1 MVNITIKVFVFARQ
15 KGFFSQYVG
24 LDRKQ
29 FLSLRLKNKMIDF
42 ITLCDY
48 VGTFAFAISGIRLA
62 SAKKFD
68 WFGAYVVGV
77 VTAVGGGTIRDVL
90 LNATPFWMLQLSY
103 LVISGLALL
112 FVLVFRKYVVRLNN
126 TFFIFDAIGLGLFA
140 VVGIAK
146 TLDFGFP
153 MWVAVVMG
161 TITGAF
167 GGMMRDI
174 LINEEPLIFRK
185 DIYALACV
193 FGGLIYYLC
202 TCFELPLPLTQ
213 FVSAASV
220 FIARVVAVK
229 YHISL
234 RALKGE
240 E

>member
-161 TITGAF
+161 TIT
-167 GGMMRDI
+167 
-174 LINEEPLIFRK
+174 EEPLIFRK

-234 RALKGE
+234 PALKGE

>member
-1 MVNITIKVFVFARQ
+1 
-15 KGFFSQYVG
+15 
-24 LDRKQ
+24 
-29 FLSLRLKNKMIDF
+29 MIDF

-146 TLDFGFP
+146 TLDFGFDYRSI
-153 MWVAVVMG
+153 W
-161 TITGAF
+161 
-167 GGMMRDI
+167 RYD
-174 LINEEPLIFRK
+174 
-185 DIYALACV
+185 
-193 FGGLIYYLC
+193 
-202 TCFELPLPLTQ
+202 
-213 FVSAASV
+213 
-220 FIARVVAVK
+220 AR
-229 YHISL
+229 YSD
-234 RALKGE
+234 
-240 E
+240 

>member
-234 RALKGE
+234 PALKGE
-240 E
+240 A

>member
-1 MVNITIKVFVFARQ
+1 
-15 KGFFSQYVG
+15 
-24 LDRKQ
+24 
-29 FLSLRLKNKMIDF
+29 MIDF

-77 VTAVGGGTIRDVL
+77 VTAVGGGTIRDIL
-90 LNATPFWMLQLSY
+90 LNSAPFWMTQPSY
-103 LVISGLALL
+103 MVISGLALL
-112 FVLVFRKYVVRLNN
+112 FVLVFRKYVIRLNN
-126 TFFIFDAIGLGLFA
+126 TFFIFDAVGLGLFA
-140 VVGIAK
+140 IVGIAK
-146 TLDFGFP
+146 SIEFGFP
-153 MWVAVVMG
+153 FWVAIVMG

-193 FGGLIYYLC
+193 FGGLVYYGC
-202 TCFELPLPLTQ
+202 DCMGVALPLAQ
-213 FVSAASV
+213 
-220 FIARVVAVK
+220 FIAAVAVFMARVLAVK
-229 YHISL
+229 YHVSL
-234 RALKGE
+234 PALKGE